1 MIIAAISDVHSP
13 RYYDQYVEAIGKL
26 NVKPDLFLIAGDMI
40 YHGSF
45 EEYQKVYNVLFG
57 KINCPI
63 VACFGNQ
70 EFPEIREKIK
80 ESLKEIR
87 FLDDQSIVLQ
97 IAGNTVGI
105 FGSTGSLDTPTK
117 WQKANIPNIE
127 KIYAQRIELA
137 EKQLER
143 MHTDLKILLLHY
155 APTYKT
161 LEGENPN
168 FYPFLGSQVFEN
180 VIIKTKPSLVV
191 HGHSHLGTKKA
202 WVDTVPVFNV
212 SLTVNKEVVI
222 INTEEDLK
230 PGLQKFV

>member
-13 RYYDQYVEAIGKL
+13 RYYQQYVDAIGRL
-26 NVKPDLFLIAGDMI
+26 IAKPDLFLIAGDMV
-40 YHGSF
+40 YRGSI

-70 EFPEIREKIK
+70 ELAGAREKIK
-80 ESLKEIR
+80 ETFREIR
-87 FLDDQSIVLQ
+87 FLDDQSIILQ
-97 IAGNTVGI
+97 ICGRSVGI
-105 FGSTGSLDTPTK
+105 FGSTGSLDIPTK
-117 WQKANIPNIE
+117 WQKANIPGIE

-137 EKQLER
+137 EKHLER
-143 MHTDLKILLLHY
+143 MKTDLKILLLHY

-161 LEGENPN
+161 LQGENPN
-168 FYPFLGSQVFEN
+168 FYPFLGSQLYEN
-180 VIIKTKPSLVV
+180 VIIKTRPSLVV
-191 HGHSHLGTKKA
+191 HGHSHLGIKKA

-212 SLTVNKEVVI
+212 SLSVNKEVVI

-230 PGLQKFV
+230 PGLEKFV